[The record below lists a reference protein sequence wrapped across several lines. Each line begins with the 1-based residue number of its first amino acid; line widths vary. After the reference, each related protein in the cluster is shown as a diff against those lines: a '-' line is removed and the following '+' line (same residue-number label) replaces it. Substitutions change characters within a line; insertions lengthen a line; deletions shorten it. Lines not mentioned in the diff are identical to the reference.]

1 LSAIEFG
8 AAGQLD
14 AAGSQD
20 VPPPFEIYVVGLSC
34 IVVSVELAE
43 VLQLPE
49 VARLKQ
55 VLDDDRSRVAW
66 FGRVATGMVRCAGRH
81 GSNGRKN
88 GGRCKL
94 AEAPSWEFGYHSLD

>member
-1 LSAIEFG
+1 MGQVEPRLSAIEFG

-20 VPPPFEIYVVGLSC
+20 VPPPIEIYVVGLSC

-49 VARLKQ
+49 AHAIFVLNTGGESRHDAVSLAGVAR
-55 VLDDDRSRVAW
+55 A
-66 FGRVATGMVRCAGRH
+66 AA
-81 GSNGRKN
+81 
-88 GGRCKL
+88 
-94 AEAPSWEFGYHSLD
+94 